1 MTNKLQNFG
10 VQPSPELIGI
20 QHRGH
25 LLRVF
30 FPCEHSNICMPHTL
44 CEEMLKS
51 WFYLSAWVEQ
61 EEARLEAELEESSR
75 GHAGVLREP
84 T

>member
-1 MTNKLQNFG
+1 
-10 VQPSPELIGI
+10 
-20 QHRGH
+20 
-25 LLRVF
+25 
-30 FPCEHSNICMPHTL
+30 MPHTL

-75 GHAGVLREP
+75 GHAGVLREA